1 MSRRQGL
8 SRRATNVF
16 AEHPTELAELAAN
29 HAAQQEEDKSDYES
43 EITEHLVR
51 VRAPATV
58 YPPRTTRLRGVS
70 SFSRARAV
78 DQGALCSYTPLLGT
92 HLPVAA
98 HPFYPFSGSEHTHL
112 HATSLTF

>member
-51 VRAPATV
+51 VRATGYV
-58 YPPRTTRLRGVS
+58 SGVPTAFTS
-70 SFSRARAV
+70 SPGR
-78 DQGALCSYTPLLGT
+78 
-92 HLPVAA
+92 
-98 HPFYPFSGSEHTHL
+98 
-112 HATSLTF
+112 